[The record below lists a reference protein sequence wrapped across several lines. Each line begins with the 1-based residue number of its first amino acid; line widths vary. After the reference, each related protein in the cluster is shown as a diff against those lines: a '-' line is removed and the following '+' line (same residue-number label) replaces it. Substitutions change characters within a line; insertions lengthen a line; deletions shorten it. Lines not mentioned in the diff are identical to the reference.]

1 MVRNNLELSLSL
13 LTSPKQD
20 DSSYIRVLRLSVLPA
35 LSGRAQE
42 LSTLLFQV
50 EVTISPESELGIL
63 YTLLLSHWV
72 SLS

>member
-13 LTSPKQD
+13 LTSPKQE

-35 LSGRAQE
+35 LSGRAQK

-50 EVTISPESELGIL
+50 EVTISSESELGIL

>member
-35 LSGRAQE
+35 LSGRAQK

-50 EVTISPESELGIL
+50 EVTISSESELGIL

>member
-20 DSSYIRVLRLSVLPA
+20 DSSYIRVLRLSVLPV
-35 LSGRAQE
+35 LSGRAQK